1 MIKQIAATACC
12 GAGFLFRD
20 FFYLSKSNLNPKWPA
35 STNARPVGN
44 AHELIPGI
52 SVRAPL
58 FRRGCITPA
67 DRHRPRAGASDK
79 VCVYLA
85 ESFSTSTWRVLLSGP
100 RHPHRGR
107 SGTPDRRRDALL
119 VRDPEW
125 SNKNRLALGG
135 DVILIF
141 QPIPKPAV
149 NDLPL
154 IANRTKIEKVRPF
167 SL

>member
-1 MIKQIAATACC
+1 
-12 GAGFLFRD
+12 
-20 FFYLSKSNLNPKWPA
+20 
-35 STNARPVGN
+35 V
-44 AHELIPGI
+44 
-52 SVRAPL
+52 PL
-58 FRRGCITPA
+58 FSGG
-67 DRHRPRAGASDK
+67 GASHRLIAIARELEQAIRFA
-79 VCVYLA
+79 YLA